1 VAALADVSLTVE
13 PGEFVALLGP
23 SGCGKTSLL
32 RCIAGF
38 VDPDEGAI
46 VLDGEDITSRPPN
59 QRPLNTVF
67 QNYALFPH
75 MTVADNV
82 AYGPRRRG
90 VARGEIQGIVQA
102 ALALVELTGFESRMP
117 RELSGGQQQRVAL
130 ARAIVNKPRLLLLD
144 EPLAALDL
152 KLRRQMQ
159 LELKHLQAK
168 LGIAFVFVTHDQE
181 EAMTMAD
188 QIVVMNRGR
197 IEQSGSAA
205 EIYTRPS
212 TIFVADFI
220 GEANLLPMRSD
231 GGRLRTCIGGGTCTA
246 SRRLGC
252 IVRGG
257 AQTREHRDR

>member
-1 VAALADVSLTVE
+1 MTSVGKAGQRPLLTVSSLSKSFGSVAALADVSLTVE

-90 VARGEIQGIVQA
+90 IARGEIQGIVQA
-102 ALALVELTGFESRMP
+102 ALALVE
-117 RELSGGQQQRVAL
+117 
-130 ARAIVNKPRLLLLD
+130 
-144 EPLAALDL
+144 
-152 KLRRQMQ
+152 
-159 LELKHLQAK
+159 
-168 LGIAFVFVTHDQE
+168 
-181 EAMTMAD
+181 
-188 QIVVMNRGR
+188 
-197 IEQSGSAA
+197 
-205 EIYTRPS
+205 
-212 TIFVADFI
+212 
-220 GEANLLPMRSD
+220 
-231 GGRLRTCIGGGTCTA
+231 
-246 SRRLGC
+246 
-252 IVRGG
+252 
-257 AQTREHRDR
+257 